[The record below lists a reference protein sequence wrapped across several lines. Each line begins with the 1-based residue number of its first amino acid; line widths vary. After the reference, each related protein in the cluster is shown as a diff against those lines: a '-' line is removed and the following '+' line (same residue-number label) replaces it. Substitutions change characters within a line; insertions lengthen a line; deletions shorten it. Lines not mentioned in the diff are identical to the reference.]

1 MLGNRNLRQ
10 IAKASF
16 GKQHY
21 FALLNMYRNYPAFL
35 ENLRRYLTA
44 VGNYPYG
51 IEVKTPTGMITP
63 TLYSHD
69 DLLTV
74 NEIFCRWD
82 YYADNHISTVVDVG
96 SNIGI
101 SALYFLTRNPYSKC
115 YLFEPDLRNTEK
127 LRKNLLGLEK
137 RYVLFER
144 AVSNESGE
152 VEFGIES
159 TGRYGGIG
167 VKTGKTL
174 RVKCLDIN
182 EVLGCILEEEDYIDI
197 LKVDTEGMEI
207 NTVSAIRDDYLER
220 IKKIYLEAHL
230 KCHLHPAHFSQKQYG
245 DICQLTR
252 NTTKEPL
259 QKSAI

>member
-1 MLGNRNLRQ
+1 MLGNRSLRQ
-10 IAKASF
+10 IATASI

-35 ENLRRYLTA
+35 HNLRRYLTG
-44 VGNYPYG
+44 VGNYPYE
-51 IEVKTPTGMITP
+51 IEVKTPSGIIRP
-63 TLYSHD
+63 ILYSHD

-74 NEIFCRWD
+74 NEIFCRLD

-101 SALYFLTRNPYSKC
+101 SALYFLTRNPDSKC
-115 YLFEPDLRNTEK
+115 YLFEPDSRNTGK

-137 RYVLFER
+137 RYVLFEQ

-152 VEFGIES
+152 VEFGIEP

-167 VKTGKTL
+167 LKIGKTL
-174 RVKCLDIN
+174 RVRCLDIN
-182 EVLGCILEEEDYIDI
+182 EVLGRILEEEGYIDI

-207 NTVSAIRDDYLER
+207 NTVAAIKDDYLEN
-220 IKKIYLEAHL
+220 IKTIYLEAHPQY
-230 KCHLHPAHFSQKQYG
+230 HLHPAHFSQKQYG
-245 DICQLTR
+245 SICQLTR
-252 NTTKEPL
+252 YH
-259 QKSAI
+259 